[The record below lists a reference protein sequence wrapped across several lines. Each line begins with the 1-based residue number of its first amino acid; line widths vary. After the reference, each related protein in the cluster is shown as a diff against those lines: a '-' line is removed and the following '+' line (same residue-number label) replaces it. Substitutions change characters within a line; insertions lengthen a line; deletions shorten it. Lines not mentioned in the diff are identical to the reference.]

1 MNIPSDLL
9 YSKEHEWAKV
19 DGEIATIGITDFAQ
33 GSLGDITFVELP
45 KVGTKVEQFANVGVI
60 ESVKTVS
67 DLYTPLGGEIVE
79 VNSGIDAD
87 PAALNSDPY
96 GSGWLIKIK
105 LSDAAQ
111 TQQLL
116 DAAAYADIAHD

>member
-79 VNSGIDAD
+79 VNTAIDAD
-87 PAALNSDPY
+87 PAALNTDPY

-105 LSDAAQ
+105 LSDATQ

-116 DAAAYADIAHD
+116 DAAAYTDIAHD

>member
-79 VNSGIDAD
+79 VNSAIDAD

-96 GSGWLIKIK
+96 GSGWLMKIK

>member
-1 MNIPSDLL
+1 VNIPSDLL

-79 VNSGIDAD
+79 VNTAIDAD
-87 PAALNSDPY
+87 PAALNTDPY

-105 LSDAAQ
+105 LSDATQ

-116 DAAAYADIAHD
+116 DAAAYTDIAHD

>member
-1 MNIPSDLL
+1 MKIPSELL
-9 YSKEHEWAKV
+9 YSKEHEWAKIEG
-19 DGEIATIGITDFAQ
+19 DIATIGITDFAQ

-45 KVGTKVEQFANVGVI
+45 KVGAKVEQFANVGVI

-79 VNSGIDAD
+79 VNTAIDAD

-96 GSGWLIKIK
+96 GAGWLIKMK
-105 LSDAAQ
+105 LADPEQ
-111 TQQLL
+111 TKALL
-116 DAAAYADIAHD
+116 DAAAYTGIAHD

>member
-19 DGEIATIGITDFAQ
+19 NGEIATIGITDFAQ

-45 KVGTKVEQFANVGVI
+45 KVGAVVEQFSNVGVI

-79 VNSGIDAD
+79 VNTAVDGD
-87 PAALNSDPY
+87 PAALNNDPY

-105 LSDAAQ
+105 LSDKAQ

>member
-79 VNSGIDAD
+79 VNSAIDAD

>member
-1 MNIPSDLL
+1 M
-9 YSKEHEWAKV
+9 
-19 DGEIATIGITDFAQ
+19 
-33 GSLGDITFVELP
+33 P

-79 VNSGIDAD
+79 VNSAIDAD

-96 GSGWLIKIK
+96 GSGWLMKIK

>member
-1 MNIPSDLL
+1 MKIPSELL
-9 YSKEHEWAKV
+9 YSKEHEWAKIEG
-19 DGEIATIGITDFAQ
+19 DIATIGITDFAQ

-45 KVGTKVEQFANVGVI
+45 KVGAKVEQFANVGVI

-79 VNSGIDAD
+79 VNTAIDAD

-96 GSGWLIKIK
+96 GAGWLIKMK
-105 LSDAAQ
+105 LADPGQ
-111 TQQLL
+111 TKDLL
-116 DAAAYADIAHD
+116 DAAAYTGIAHD

>member
-19 DGEIATIGITDFAQ
+19 DGGIATIGITDFAQ

-79 VNSGIDAD
+79 VNSAIDGD
-87 PAALNSDPY
+87 PGALNTDPY

-105 LSDAAQ
+105 LSDTAQ

-116 DAAAYADIAHD
+116 DAAAYTDIAHD

>member
-1 MNIPSDLL
+1 MKIPSELL
-9 YSKEHEWAKV
+9 YSKEHEWAKIEG
-19 DGEIATIGITDFAQ
+19 DIATIGITDFAQ

-45 KVGTKVEQFANVGVI
+45 KVGAKVEQFANVGVI

-79 VNSGIDAD
+79 VNTAIDAD

-96 GSGWLIKIK
+96 GAGWLIKVK
-105 LSDAAQ
+105 LADPGQ
-111 TQQLL
+111 TKALL
-116 DAAAYADIAHD
+116 DAAAYTGIAHD

>member
-45 KVGTKVEQFANVGVI
+45 KVGTKVEQFSNVGVI

-79 VNSGIDAD
+79 VNTAIDAD
-87 PAALNSDPY
+87 PAALNTDPY

-105 LSDAAQ
+105 LSDTAQ

-116 DAAAYADIAHD
+116 NAAAYTDIAHD

>member
-1 MNIPSDLL
+1 MSIPSDLL
-9 YSKEHEWAKV
+9 YSKEHEWAKIEG
-19 DGEIATIGITDFAQ
+19 DIATIGITDFAQ

-67 DLYTPLGGEIVE
+67 DLYTPLGGEVVE
-79 VNSGIDAD
+79 INSAIDAD

-96 GSGWLIKIK
+96 GAGWLIKIK
-105 LSDAAQ
+105 LADPTQ
-111 TQQLL
+111 TKHLL
-116 DAAAYADIAHD
+116 DAAAYTGIAHD

>member
-19 DGEIATIGITDFAQ
+19 DGGIATIGITDFAQ

-79 VNSGIDAD
+79 VNAAIDAD

-105 LSDAAQ
+105 LSDTAQ

-116 DAAAYADIAHD
+116 DAAAYTDIAHD

>member
-9 YSKEHEWAKV
+9 YSKEHEWAKIEG
-19 DGEIATIGITDFAQ
+19 DIATIGITDFAQ

-45 KVGTKVEQFANVGVI
+45 KVGAKVEQFANVGVI

-79 VNSGIDAD
+79 VNSAIDAD
-87 PAALNSDPY
+87 PAALNNDPY
-96 GSGWLIKIK
+96 GAGWLIKIK
-105 LSDAAQ
+105 LAEPAQ
-111 TQQLL
+111 AKALL
-116 DAAAYADIAHD
+116 DAAAYTGIAHD

>member
-45 KVGTKVEQFANVGVI
+45 KVGAKVEQFSNVGVI

-79 VNSGIDAD
+79 VNTAIDAD
-87 PAALNSDPY
+87 PAALNTDPY

-105 LSDAAQ
+105 LSDTAQ

-116 DAAAYADIAHD
+116 NAAAYTDIAHD

>member
-1 MNIPSDLL
+1 MKIPSELL
-9 YSKEHEWAKV
+9 YSKEHEWAKIEG
-19 DGEIATIGITDFAQ
+19 DIATIGITDFAQ

-45 KVGTKVEQFANVGVI
+45 KVGAKVEQFANVGVI

-79 VNSGIDAD
+79 VNTAIDAD

-96 GSGWLIKIK
+96 GAGWLIKMK
-105 LSDAAQ
+105 LADPGQ
-111 TQQLL
+111 TKALL
-116 DAAAYADIAHD
+116 DAAAYTGIAHD